1 MILRSC
7 CATWAA
13 RKSTPSTGKRH
24 RGSGEWQEQK
34 SRVRRKAVSTKSRF
48 GNECYP
54 KHSIRS
60 ASNPAR
66 SVGEPFRVTA
76 FENPAQLVP
85 DLTGNMSMS
94 LTQNR
99 LVLPL
104 TYVSGSIWMLD
115 NLDR

>member
-1 MILRSC
+1 M
-7 CATWAA
+7 A
-13 RKSTPSTGKRH
+13 
-24 RGSGEWQEQK
+24 SGK
-34 SRVRRKAVSTKSRF
+34 SRSHESEEKPSAVSTKSCF

-85 DLTGNMSMS
+85 DLTGDMSIS
-94 LTQNR
+94 LTENR
-99 LVLPL
+99 LVLAL
-104 TYVSGSIWMLD
+104 TDVSGSIWILD
-115 NLDR
+115 NMDR